1 MSHAV
6 DAVDAA
12 AIALNDRSWT
22 PSHHELTLARDFF
35 TRRDA
40 IPQRLLPGM
49 PQSPSPQ
56 GWVTQHVLWLEDV
69 AHLAGELLTAW
80 RAWLPDGHMI
90 GLLGAYGGLARTA
103 APLAARLGRD
113 WSAEWQAPPSKQDT
127 SSWED
132 WHLPTE
138 QRRQLDALTD
148 RLVLIGAVMVMAVN
162 RGETGH

>member
-49 PQSPSPQ
+49 PQSPAPRAGSPSTSC
-56 GWVTQHVLWLEDV
+56 GW
-69 AHLAGELLTAW
+69 
-80 RAWLPDGHMI
+80 
-90 GLLGAYGGLARTA
+90 
-103 APLAARLGRD
+103 
-113 WSAEWQAPPSKQDT
+113 KT
-127 SSWED
+127 S
-132 WHLPTE
+132 PTSP
-138 QRRQLDALTD
+138 A
-148 RLVLIGAVMVMAVN
+148 N
-162 RGETGH
+162 C